1 MMKKKVVIGVAG
13 MPGSGKA
20 SVKNVAMEMGYDVVV
35 MGDEIREEAKRRKL
49 KPTLEILGEL
59 MIKLRA
65 EEGEAVVARRCIP
78 KIERAEG
85 KVVVFDG
92 IRSQREA
99 SEFKKRFPR
108 FFLIAF
114 HASPEIW
121 FQRLL
126 QRKRSDR
133 PKSWEAFMQREAREL
148 NVGLDNVISTAD
160 YVLTNEGTKRQLKRE
175 VRKVL
180 RRVIGKW
187 MK

>member
-1 MMKKKVVIGVAG
+1 MMKEKVVIGVAG

-20 SVKNVAMEMGYDVVV
+20 SVKNAALEMGYPVVV

-49 KPTLEILGEL
+49 KPTLENLGKL
-59 MIKLRA
+59 MLKLRA

-78 KIERAEG
+78 KIERTEE
-85 KVVVFDG
+85 KVVIVDG
-92 IRSQREA
+92 IRSQRES

-114 HASPEIW
+114 HASPEIR

-133 PKSWEAFMQREAREL
+133 PMSWEAFMQRESREL
-148 NVGLDNVISTAD
+148 NVGLDDVIATAD
-160 YVLTNEGTKRQLKRE
+160 YVLTNEGTKRQLKSE

-180 RRVIGKW
+180 ERVIGKW